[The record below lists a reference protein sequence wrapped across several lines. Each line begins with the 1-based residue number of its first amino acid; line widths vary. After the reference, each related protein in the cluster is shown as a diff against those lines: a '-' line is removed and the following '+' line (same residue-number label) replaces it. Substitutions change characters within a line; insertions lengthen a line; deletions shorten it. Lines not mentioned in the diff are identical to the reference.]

1 MGCDIHICTEVKETV
16 NGKEKWI
23 NVDDWRVNKF
33 VDEYEDEKTYILN
46 PIYDDRNYELFSF
59 LANVRNY
66 YGVKSFGFKRG
77 VPEDVSK
84 ETKEEIKWWGIDGHS
99 HGFCTLKELK
109 DAVEKVKVI
118 KRQGAVTKE
127 QAEKYRKTGEE
138 PKSWSMGINCYIGIA
153 KEYLDRF
160 EWLVW
165 DAKVNCFEK
174 LIEAI
179 EERKREAFWIFAKER
194 DDLSHDGDIRI
205 VFWFD
210 N

>member
-16 NGKEKWI
+16 KGKEKWI
-23 NVDDWRVNKF
+23 NVDNWRVNKSA
-33 VDEYEDEKTYILN
+33 DEYEDEKTYILN
-46 PIYDDRNYELFSF
+46 PIYKDRNYELFSF

-77 VPEDVSK
+77 APKDASK
-84 ETKEEIKWWGIDGHS
+84 ETKEEIKSWDFDGHS

-109 DAVEKVKVI
+109 DAVRE
-118 KRQGAVTKE
+118 
-127 QAEKYRKTGEE
+127 
-138 PKSWSMGINCYIGIA
+138 
-153 KEYLDRF
+153 
-160 EWLVW
+160 
-165 DAKVNCFEK
+165 AKVNCFEK

-179 EERKREAFWIFAKER
+179 EERKRETFWIIAKER